1 VGREAGLSGPLWAFY
16 GLGFVGLVLH
26 SLERAMLNPFLF
38 FFTNKLQI
46 HHIHICHLRFDL
58 VLMCCLRF

>member
-38 FFTNKLQI
+38 FFSQI
-46 HHIHICHLRFDL
+46 NYKSITFTYAT
-58 VLMCCLRF
+58 